1 MHLWAHLQGGEAMGR
16 CPFRAT
22 RPGGCRS
29 GDHIH
34 EAVTAS
40 PRTRPKRSPQG
51 HGLLPNQ
58 QRTDAL
64 RPVSE
69 PRSLRRLGSGRSR
82 LQDDHRATTEAVGN
96 ALDSQPR
103 QRNYCP
109 SLFPA
114 QWPLGRILGTTR
126 RWLISGRFFT
136 YKFGAHPV
144 TWEVNGVTGGSQA
157 TGFISTSGLFVA
169 PSGVPTTSSGNG
181 KVTTTPVTVSAVSTA
196 NPNSSGSA
204 TVTIFPPNQNPQ
216 GGVIKLGSSGGNQND
231 SSTSG
236 NLITCC
242 GGTLGSLVTR
252 GGT

>member
-126 RWLISGRFFT
+126 RWLISARFFT
-136 YKFGAHPV
+136 YKFGAHP
-144 TWEVNGVTGGSQA
+144 QRKLRA
-157 TGFISTSGLFVA
+157 DQLISLVL
-169 PSGVPTTSSGNG
+169 SSCFAIGRRLRKSPARARG
-181 KVTTTPVTVSAVSTA
+181 KR
-196 NPNSSGSA
+196 
-204 TVTIFPPNQNPQ
+204 
-216 GGVIKLGSSGGNQND
+216 
-231 SSTSG
+231 
-236 NLITCC
+236 
-242 GGTLGSLVTR
+242 GTLPRKQVILHSSLLTHDSR
-252 GGT
+252 TQICTQRLIAPTYG

>member
-109 SLFPA
+109 SLFPTA
-114 QWPLGRILGTTR
+114 TELGTTR
-126 RWLISGRFFT
+126 SEE
-136 YKFGAHPV
+136 H
-144 TWEVNGVTGGSQA
+144 
-157 TGFISTSGLFVA
+157 TSELQ
-169 PSGVPTTSSGNG
+169 SRR
-181 KVTTTPVTVSAVSTA
+181 
-196 NPNSSGSA
+196 
-204 TVTIFPPNQNPQ
+204 
-216 GGVIKLGSSGGNQND
+216 D
-231 SSTSG
+231 
-236 NLITCC
+236 
-242 GGTLGSLVTR
+242 LVCRLLLEKKKKQT
-252 GGT
+252 

>member
-136 YKFGAHPV
+136 YKFGAHPRA
-144 TWEVNGVTGGSQA
+144 GDYL
-157 TGFISTSGLFVA
+157 SGALKNCARWIRDFTRGTCWLSA
-169 PSGVPTTSSGNG
+169 FSPSRTRIKTFRLWI
-181 KVTTTPVTVSAVSTA
+181 TTT
-196 NPNSSGSA
+196 
-204 TVTIFPPNQNPQ
+204 Q
-216 GGVIKLGSSGGNQND
+216 
-231 SSTSG
+231 
-236 NLITCC
+236 
-242 GGTLGSLVTR
+242 
-252 GGT
+252 

>member
-96 ALDSQPR
+96 ALEDRKS
-103 QRNYCP
+103 
-109 SLFPA
+109 
-114 QWPLGRILGTTR
+114 TR
-126 RWLISGRFFT
+126 L
-136 YKFGAHPV
+136 
-144 TWEVNGVTGGSQA
+144 
-157 TGFISTSGLFVA
+157 
-169 PSGVPTTSSGNG
+169 
-181 KVTTTPVTVSAVSTA
+181 
-196 NPNSSGSA
+196 NSSHVSISYA
-204 TVTIFPPNQNPQ
+204 VFCLKKKNK
-216 GGVIKLGSSGGNQND
+216 VQND
-231 SSTSG
+231 
-236 NLITCC
+236 IYI
-242 GGTLGSLVTR
+242 
-252 GGT
+252 

>member
-16 CPFRAT
+16 CSFRAT

-136 YKFGAHPV
+136 YKFGAHPLKARCDLQQ
-144 TWEVNGVTGGSQA
+144 GYACSQYSREA
-157 TGFISTSGLFVA
+157 QLWFKLQENWSRTHVKIQL
-169 PSGVPTTSSGNG
+169 SSGEPKTNRSAQLRPDHFLIRDLPALSWRKTCDCRG
-181 KVTTTPVTVSAVSTA
+181 KSFQSNFQIPYPTKRV
-196 NPNSSGSA
+196 
-204 TVTIFPPNQNPQ
+204 
-216 GGVIKLGSSGGNQND
+216 K
-231 SSTSG
+231 TSEG
-236 NLITCC
+236 P
-242 GGTLGSLVTR
+242 
-252 GGT
+252 

>member
-1 MHLWAHLQGGEAMGR
+1 MGR

-126 RWLISGRFFT
+126 RWLISDR
-136 YKFGAHPV
+136 K
-144 TWEVNGVTGGSQA
+144 
-157 TGFISTSGLFVA
+157 STRL
-169 PSGVPTTSSGNG
+169 
-181 KVTTTPVTVSAVSTA
+181 
-196 NPNSSGSA
+196 NSSH
-204 TVTIFPPNQNPQ
+204 P
-216 GGVIKLGSSGGNQND
+216 SSSYAVFCLKKKKKKNKTDCRNISRYTACRYYSRVCSV
-231 SSTSG
+231 SSRRFST
-236 NLITCC
+236 
-242 GGTLGSLVTR
+242 
-252 GGT
+252 

>member
-136 YKFGAHPV
+136 YKFGAHP
-144 TWEVNGVTGGSQA
+144 NA
-157 TGFISTSGLFVA
+157 TASISWTCNFSFVGPRAEPTQEKLHVHEMLAVAFGCA
-169 PSGVPTTSSGNG
+169 P
-181 KVTTTPVTVSAVSTA
+181 
-196 NPNSSGSA
+196 
-204 TVTIFPPNQNPQ
+204 
-216 GGVIKLGSSGGNQND
+216 
-231 SSTSG
+231 
-236 NLITCC
+236 NL
-242 GGTLGSLVTR
+242 
-252 GGT
+252 

>member
-114 QWPLGRILGTTR
+114 QWPLDRKSTR
-126 RWLISGRFFT
+126 L
-136 YKFGAHPV
+136 
-144 TWEVNGVTGGSQA
+144 
-157 TGFISTSGLFVA
+157 
-169 PSGVPTTSSGNG
+169 
-181 KVTTTPVTVSAVSTA
+181 
-196 NPNSSGSA
+196 NSSH
-204 TVTIFPPNQNPQ
+204 TVISYAVFCLKKKKKKIKVQNSRKK
-216 GGVIKLGSSGGNQND
+216 I
-231 SSTSG
+231 
-236 NLITCC
+236 
-242 GGTLGSLVTR
+242 
-252 GGT
+252 

>member
-136 YKFGAHPV
+136 YKFGAHPAMCD
-144 TWEVNGVTGGSQA
+144 GSQSR
-157 TGFISTSGLFVA
+157 STSMRPQ
-169 PSGVPTTSSGNG
+169 PSKGIGNSAF
-181 KVTTTPVTVSAVSTA
+181 KRNLPAVSASVSNRRKRNA
-196 NPNSSGSA
+196 SVALRARAGLSA
-204 TVTIFPPNQNPQ
+204 
-216 GGVIKLGSSGGNQND
+216 SD
-231 SSTSG
+231 
-236 NLITCC
+236 
-242 GGTLGSLVTR
+242 GGTTAAWTNSIAKGESTPSRTKRRTLVAYWP
-252 GGT
+252 

>member
-103 QRNYCP
+103 QRNYRP

-126 RWLISGRFFT
+126 RWLISARFFT
-136 YKFGAHPV
+136 YKFGAHPR
-144 TWEVNGVTGGSQA
+144 GGRYARSKPRKELRFPA
-157 TGFISTSGLFVA
+157 GPAPLAVA
-169 PSGVPTTSSGNG
+169 PTRNH
-181 KVTTTPVTVSAVSTA
+181 
-196 NPNSSGSA
+196 
-204 TVTIFPPNQNPQ
+204 
-216 GGVIKLGSSGGNQND
+216 LGI
-231 SSTSG
+231 G
-236 NLITCC
+236 NLPRPSNITVV
-242 GGTLGSLVTR
+242 SH
-252 GGT
+252 